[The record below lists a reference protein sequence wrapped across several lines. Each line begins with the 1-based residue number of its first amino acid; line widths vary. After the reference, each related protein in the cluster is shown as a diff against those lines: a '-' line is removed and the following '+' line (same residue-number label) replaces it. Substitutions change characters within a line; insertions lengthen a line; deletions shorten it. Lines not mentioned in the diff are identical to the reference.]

1 MLLQDVRRKWTYACG
16 NSNQTSSSTLNYVI
30 LVLYCYSQPDEL
42 IQILYV
48 REVSSVDIH
57 LRHYTIRGFH
67 LYPENLFIP
76 SLYYSPFLKL
86 EMVFVLILYNWQ
98 QHVCCDVVIE
108 HWMNQINLLYKLFI
122 CIFTLKN
129 ITYIPCVTQ

>member
-1 MLLQDVRRKWTYACG
+1 MYTSITDKQFLRYETIFINSTFDYVISEIKLLLQDVRRKWTYACG

-42 IQILYV
+42 IQILFV

-57 LRHYTIRGFH
+57 LRHYTIKGFH

-86 EMVFVLILYNWQ
+86 EMVYVLILYNMQ
-98 QHVCCDVVIE
+98 NNTFVA
-108 HWMNQINLLYKLFI
+108 MS
-122 CIFTLKN
+122 
-129 ITYIPCVTQ
+129 

>member
-1 MLLQDVRRKWTYACG
+1 MKTKRFLKYETICINSTFDQVISKIKLFLQDVQRKWTYGCG

-30 LVLYCYSQPDEL
+30 LLFYCYSQPDDL

-57 LRHYTIRGFH
+57 LRHCTIKGFH

-76 SLYYSPFLKL
+76 SLYYSSFLKL
-86 EMVFVLILYNWQ
+86 EMVYVLILYNRQ
-98 QHVCCDVVIE
+98 NNTFVA
-108 HWMNQINLLYKLFI
+108 MS
-122 CIFTLKN
+122 
-129 ITYIPCVTQ
+129 